1 MLDRQ
6 AILIVE
12 DEPLIAMCLTVEVE
26 ALAGLVI
33 GPASTAREA
42 LALMDS
48 REISAAILDAHLA
61 DRDVTPVA
69 LLLAQRGIPFV
80 VHSSLG
86 VPDELALALPELP
99 VVPKPE
105 DPAVVVSCLLTTMH
119 PG

>member
-6 AILIVE
+6 SILIVE
-12 DEPLIAMCLTVEVE
+12 DEPLIALGLSIEVE
-26 ALAGLVI
+26 ALEGSVI
-33 GPASTAREA
+33 GPVSTAHEA
-42 LALMDS
+42 LSLMDS
-48 REISAAILDAHLA
+48 REISAAILDAHLI

-86 VPDELALALPELP
+86 LPDELALALPELR
-99 VVPKPE
+99 VVRKPE
-105 DPAVVVSCLLTTMH
+105 DAAVVVGCLLTTMQ

>member
-6 AILIVE
+6 SILIVE
-12 DEPLIAMCLTVEVE
+12 DEPLIALGLSIEVE
-26 ALAGLVI
+26 ALEGSVI
-33 GPASTAREA
+33 GPVSTAHEA
-42 LALMDS
+42 LSLMDS
-48 REISAAILDAHLA
+48 REISAAILDAHLI

-86 VPDELALALPELP
+86 LPDELALALPELR
-99 VVPKPE
+99 VVRKPE
-105 DPAVVVSCLLTTMH
+105 DAAVVVSCLLTTMH